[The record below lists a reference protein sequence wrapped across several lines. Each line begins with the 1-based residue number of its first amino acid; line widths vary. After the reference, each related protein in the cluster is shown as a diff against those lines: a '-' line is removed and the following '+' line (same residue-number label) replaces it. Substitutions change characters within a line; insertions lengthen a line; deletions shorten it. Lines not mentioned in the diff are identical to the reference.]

1 MEEVKLE
8 KALEAMID
16 DLVNE
21 MGERAADRCFVLRR
35 FQNVM
40 LEMKSSNNAEILRE
54 IGYRRESFDRTKCG
68 ECRKC

>member
-21 MGERAADRCFVLRR
+21 MGEGAADRCFVLRR

-54 IGYRRESFDRTKCG
+54 IGYRRDSFDGAKCG
-68 ECRKC
+68 ECRRC

>member
-1 MEEVKLE
+1 LDEVKLE

-21 MGERAADRCFVLRR
+21 MDEGAADRCFVLRR

-54 IGYRRESFDRTKCG
+54 IGYRRDTFDESKCG
-68 ECRKC
+68 NCRRC

>member
-1 MEEVKLE
+1 MDDTKLE

-21 MGERAADRCFVLRR
+21 MGESASDRCFVLRR

-54 IGYRRESFDRTKCG
+54 IGYRREAFDGAKCG
-68 ECRKC
+68 ECRRC